1 MTRPPPLAAL
11 GCRSHSGWAA
21 LVTLAGPA
29 DSPQVID
36 RRRIEICDARI
47 RGSKQPYH
55 AAEPMQ
61 FSDAEAFLERCTKS
75 TSRLAAD
82 ALRAAVEDL
91 RALGYKAASFG
102 ITLGSGRALPAL
114 KAVLASHA
122 LIHTAEG
129 EFYRDELRK
138 AARHCGLAVTGVKE
152 RDLYEHASVHFH
164 MPLGQLERRVAD
176 LGKPLGPPWS
186 QDQKCAA
193 LVAWLALS
201 GALLGSSS
209 PSPLYKS

>member
-1 MTRPPPLAAL
+1 MPLAAL

-21 LVTLAGPA
+21 LVALAGPPG
-29 DSPQVID
+29 SPEVID
-36 RRRIEICDARI
+36 RRRIQICDTRI
-47 RGSKQPYH
+47 RGSKQPFH

-61 FSDAEAFLERCTKS
+61 FSDAQAFLERCAHS
-75 TSRLAAD
+75 TSRLAIE
-82 ALRAAVEDL
+82 ALRAAVDDL
-91 RALGYKAASFG
+91 RARGYKAASFG
-102 ITLGSGRALPAL
+102 ITLGSGRPLPAL
-114 KAVLASHA
+114 KAILASHA

-129 EFYRDELRK
+129 EFYRDELKK
-138 AARHCGLAVTGVKE
+138 AATQCGLDLMAIKE
-152 RDLYEHASVHFH
+152 RELYEHASAHFR

-201 GALLGSSS
+201 GSGPGTSSR
-209 PSPLYKS
+209 SPLYKS

>member
-1 MTRPPPLAAL
+1 MTRPMPPAAL

-21 LVTLAGPA
+21 VVALAGPA
-29 DSPQVID
+29 DSPRVVD
-36 RRRIEICDARI
+36 RRRIEICDAHI

-55 AAEPMQ
+55 AAEPMD
-61 FSDAEAFLERCTKS
+61 FSDAQAFLKRCTQS
-75 TSRLAAD
+75 TSRLATE
-82 ALRAAVEDL
+82 ALRSAVDDL
-91 RALGYKAASFG
+91 GARGYKAASFG

-114 KAVLASHA
+114 KAILASHP

-129 EFYRDELRK
+129 EFYRDQLKK
-138 AARHCGLAVTGVKE
+138 AAEQCGLDVMSIKE
-152 RDLYEHASVHFH
+152 RELYERASAHLLL
-164 MPLGQLERRVAD
+164 PSGQLERRVAD

-201 GALLGSSS
+201 GAALGSSS
-209 PSPLYKS
+209 GPLYKS

>member
-1 MTRPPPLAAL
+1 MPRAAL

-21 LVTLAGPA
+21 VVALIGPA
-29 DSPQVID
+29 DSPWVID
-36 RRRIEICDARI
+36 RRQIEICDARI

-61 FSDAEAFLERCTKS
+61 FSDAEAFLQRCTQS
-75 TSRLAAD
+75 TSRLATD
-82 ALRAAVEDL
+82 ALRSAVDNL
-91 RALGYKAASFG
+91 RARGYQTRDFG
-102 ITLGSGRALPAL
+102 ITLGSGRPLPAL
-114 KAVLASHA
+114 KAILASHA

-129 EFYRDELRK
+129 EFYRDQLRI
-138 AARHCGLAVTGVKE
+138 AAQQCGLDVLGIKE
-152 RDLYEHASVHFH
+152 RELYERASAQFR

-193 LVAWLALS
+193 LAAWLALS
-201 GALLGSSS
+201 GAVLESSS
-209 PSPLYKS
+209 GSLYKS

>member
-1 MTRPPPLAAL
+1 MKRPLPLAAL

-21 LVTLAGPA
+21 LVALAGTP

-36 RRRIEICDARI
+36 RRRIEICDASI

-61 FSDAEAFLERCTKS
+61 FSDAEAFLKRCAKS
-75 TSRLAAD
+75 TSRMATD
-82 ALRAAVEDL
+82 ALRAAIDDL
-91 RALGYKAASFG
+91 RILGYKAASFG
-102 ITLGSGRALPAL
+102 ITLSSGRTLPAL
-114 KAVLASHA
+114 QAILASHA

-129 EFYRDELRK
+129 EFYRDELKK
-138 AARHCGLAVTGVKE
+138 AATQCGLHLTGLKE
-152 RDLYEHASVHFH
+152 RDLYEQASAHFRI
-164 MPLGQLERRVAD
+164 PVNQLERRIIE

-201 GALLGSSS
+201 GVVLGSSS
-209 PSPLYKS
+209 ASQPYKS

>member
-1 MTRPPPLAAL
+1 MTRPLPLAAL

-21 LVTLAGPA
+21 LVALAGPA

-36 RRRIEICDARI
+36 RRRIEICDPRI

-55 AAEPMQ
+55 AAEPMR
-61 FSDAEAFLERCTKS
+61 FSDAEAFLDRCSQS

-82 ALRAAVEDL
+82 ALRGAVDDL
-91 RALGYKAASFG
+91 SALGYKAAKFG

-114 KAVLASHA
+114 KAILASHA
-122 LIHTAEG
+122 LIHNAEG
-129 EFYRDELRK
+129 EFYRDELKK
-138 AARHCGLAVTGVKE
+138 AATQCGLDLMAIKE

-164 MPLGQLERRVAD
+164 MPLDQLERRVAD

-209 PSPLYKS
+209 PSSLYKS

>member
-1 MTRPPPLAAL
+1 MPRAAL

-21 LVTLAGPA
+21 VVALTGPA
-29 DSPQVID
+29 DSPWVVD
-36 RRRIEICDARI
+36 RRRIEICDPRI

-61 FSDAEAFLERCTKS
+61 FSDAEAFLKHCAQS
-75 TSRLAAD
+75 TSRLATD
-82 ALRAAVEDL
+82 ALRSAVDNL
-91 RALGYKAASFG
+91 RARGYKAASFG
-102 ITLGSGRALPAL
+102 MTLGSGRALPAL

-129 EFYRDELRK
+129 EFYRAELSK
-138 AARHCGLAVTGVKE
+138 AARQCGLDVLGIQE
-152 RDLYEHASVHFH
+152 RELYERAAAQFRI
-164 MPLGQLERRVAD
+164 PLAQLERRVAD

-193 LVAWLALS
+193 LAAWLALS
-201 GALLGSSS
+201 AAVL
-209 PSPLYKS
+209 